1 MAVGKKG
8 SFATV
13 SQAPVVDFATMIRNA
28 QAEQSRIGKQEVAY
42 VADYEKKKQEIAG
55 NILEL
60 DPKEGHFKETQQ
72 ILGEWFSQ
80 YQDLLAENEKNI
92 SEAKFGEMSL
102 GQLRGISAGINAKV
116 GKIKRNMDRLAQA
129 DLSLF
134 KSNVSDGISS
144 SVFNMFNSL
153 HSGKNIS
160 GAGVDKDTLN
170 PYMTYKDENGEV
182 KMGLDKIID
191 FMYNPPKNIKYNEM
205 VSSYGTAFKA
215 DKEKKR
221 KGWLKDV
228 TTQQLD
234 DMHKNQIEDH
244 VVKLLS
250 DDKNFNSAVF
260 NAFEEKDIHTL
271 DELKD
276 VIQTK
281 MPQALEGIEEL
292 DDETA
297 VGILTET
304 LTNKM
309 FRDVKNMF
317 GETNEEDI
325 KDTERRL
332 STEPI
337 DTPTGEEKN
346 FIVTGTPDLENQYQ
360 EVKGLYNVSNPE
372 ATEER
377 VPTQGVEIIPNIT
390 GRFIS
395 GSDEKTGTFK
405 DFAIE
410 SWFID
415 DNGKM
420 VARGAKMEDLGTS
433 SNLVALPS
441 DADELTIDKA
451 RKKIPATTTRTSL
464 VIDNTT
470 EAGRVL
476 VSAGLSQQE
485 AQAEIE
491 RMKQLQKQGQIA
503 PQTQPTNNQGGFNVD
518 EFLKTKGLKAKK

>member
-317 GETNEEDI
+317 GETYEEDI

-337 DTPTGEEKN
+337 DTPTG
-346 FIVTGTPDLENQYQ
+346 
-360 EVKGLYNVSNPE
+360 
-372 ATEER
+372 
-377 VPTQGVEIIPNIT
+377 
-390 GRFIS
+390 
-395 GSDEKTGTFK
+395 DEKTETPIQSQVEVVRPSLDIFK
-405 DFAIE
+405 EALPDSKVNVPTKFEVTEEDFKNGSQTNFITPVKI
-410 SWFID
+410 SNVSGFID
-415 DNGKM
+415 NKQRDYNSMVVTNYVVTESGKLIIAGQVDSAESITEKLKVQPDVTTKVGDTDTSQTIKQEGREQTVKLPRQTKRVSIIIDPTETNAYLSRLREM
-420 VARGAKMEDLGTS
+420 QSTEETVGTT
-433 SNLVALPS
+433 N
-441 DADELTIDKA
+441 
-451 RKKIPATTTRTSL
+451 SL
-464 VIDNTT
+464 YN
-470 EAGRVL
+470 
-476 VSAGLSQQE
+476 
-485 AQAEIE
+485 
-491 RMKQLQKQGQIA
+491 
-503 PQTQPTNNQGGFNVD
+503 
-518 EFLKTKGLKAKK
+518 KT